1 MSQNRKC
8 VNCRHNI
15 RKEKPSGNIQCV
27 CEITNSHIG
36 YVKCFEGW
44 CRHWAKQKDGKE
56 AKFIIVDELDRMEQT
71 ALKGK
76 QDVWLRN
83 LTSLIM
89 GEFGI
94 DTSLPK
100 TLLSYWKAQAE
111 ADYPC
116 AEENVRYFE
125 DMVRKESGN
134 V

>member
-1 MSQNRKC
+1 MSENRKC

-15 RKEKPSGNIQCV
+15 RKEKPSGNIECV

-56 AKFIIVDELDRMEQT
+56 ARLIVIDELDRMEQT
-71 ALKGK
+71 SLKGR

-83 LTSLIM
+83 LTSLKM

-94 DTSLPK
+94 DTKSPK
-100 TLLSYWKAQAE
+100 TLLAYWEAQSE
-111 ADYPC
+111 AGYPY

-125 DMVRKESGN
+125 DMVRKESGK
-134 V
+134 

>member
-1 MSQNRKC
+1 MSENRKC

-15 RKEKPSGNIQCV
+15 RIEKPSGNIKCV

-44 CRHWAKQKDGKE
+44 CKHWAKQKDGKE
-56 AKFIIVDELDRMEQT
+56 AKFIAVDEFDRMEQT

-83 LTSLIM
+83 LTSLKR
-89 GEFGI
+89 GEFGNPEKFE
-94 DTSLPK
+94 TMVA
-100 TLLSYWKAQAE
+100 YWKAQAE
-111 ADYPC
+111 AGYPL

-125 DMVRKESGN
+125 EMARKEREN
-134 V
+134 ER